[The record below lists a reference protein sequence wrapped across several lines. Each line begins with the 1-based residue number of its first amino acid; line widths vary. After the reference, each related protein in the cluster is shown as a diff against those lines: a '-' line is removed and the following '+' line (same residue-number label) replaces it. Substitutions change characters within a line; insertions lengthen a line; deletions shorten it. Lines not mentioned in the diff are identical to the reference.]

1 MRKLFFLIFFSL
13 LMTSCFKNQISQINS
28 TSTMFMV
35 QELGQLIAG
44 DGDFYYDED
53 KGCFLKTKTVY
64 KILVD
69 CEKYKKIT
77 SIDGIVCGEKIED
90 QTNFKKLCSEST
102 SNDGYFLLKNKSFF
116 WLDNYSQVNMLGIVI
131 GDEFIREEGEAPYS
145 FESCT

>member
-1 MRKLFFLIFFSL
+1 
-13 LMTSCFKNQISQINS
+13 MTSCFKNQISQINS
-28 TSTMFMV
+28 TSTMFMG

-53 KGCFLKTKTVY
+53 KGCFLKIEEGVIVSCFLKTKTVY

-102 SNDGYFLLKNKSFF
+102 SMDGYFLLKNKSFF

-131 GDEFIREEGEAPYS
+131 GAEFIREEGEAPYS